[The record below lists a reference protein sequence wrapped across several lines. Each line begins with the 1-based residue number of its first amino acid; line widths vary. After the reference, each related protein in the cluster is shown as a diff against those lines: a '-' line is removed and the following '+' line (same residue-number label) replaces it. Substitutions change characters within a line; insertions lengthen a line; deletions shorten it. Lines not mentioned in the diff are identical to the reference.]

1 MKLFAGPLRTGFLTV
16 LTALLL
22 PVLGIGVAS
31 ADMSVGDTVMLK
43 VPDLSQFPDDI
54 ETHQFTCRAVTEHA
68 YWLVQDSVSVK
79 EGAGPGIQD
88 TTVWNNLIHQ
98 GELDT
103 LTSEFEGNGVNVF
116 GTVTEYLGDA
126 VDTDGDP
133 RIWIVLAT
141 MRDTFQYSG
150 SAVDRKTM
158 EYVNPDDVNG
168 SGLFND
174 HDIVYINV
182 HTYTRT
188 EANLSV
194 AKQLRRFFIP
204 NGLGV
209 LVRTSVKPTEDL
221 WIVRG
226 LGETCQYFCYGI
238 AATTPYGLGIAYDIL
253 QFSKNP
259 QYVMTVYQSGSPK
272 MDFAGTRGQTF
283 LWMMY
288 LAQRNTDAI
297 LETIAQSDTTGLFN
311 VAHAI
316 DPSVPDDIAI
326 QTNVVPIYFD
336 WLICNL
342 TSNLRDDM
350 AGGIYTYDI
359 FSDTSSSFGH
369 IGQALAFEGRFSDG
383 DYPLPV
389 WIPEDGIT
397 APIWGAQY
405 DRFEGDY
412 SSYPTVYF
420 NGAYADA
427 GGSGTPIDGK
437 WTAFVVSVDTANVE
451 IASVVEV
458 TFNDLYN
465 GSFEMAGD
473 DAYFVVTN
481 NNEEGATDLKYI
493 LSQDTDLPEVLLAV
507 HQNSVNDQYMDI
519 YTTLFENNPEGFD
532 WYGPI
537 FTAAGSDTTSIF
549 EMKSFYGTLWD
560 CRFNAWKAGDFTLQV
575 AGYDSSGF
583 SVTESRDISV
593 GYVATGKMTLN
604 VNSICLEVMAG
615 AAAPGTMVSLCE
627 SSILDIALTSQVP
640 LEVVEGMMTGINAG
654 PVSIPNVNA
663 TLSFPAESPEGA
675 VYRYTVNGW
684 EQLDSYYQ
692 NGRMC
697 ALVSEGGNFVYGDA
711 PGIYSPEIPAE
722 FCFGGT
728 YPNPF
733 SAEAA
738 ISFSLPSAGRVNV
751 IIYDMSGRAVR
762 TLNDTEMQAAEH
774 TLMWDGLDETGNAVG
789 AGVYFCRL
797 QACGETVTQK
807 MLRIE

>member
-1 MKLFAGPLRTGFLTV
+1 MRFFAGPLRSGFLTI

-22 PVLGIGVAS
+22 PVLGIGIAS
-31 ADMSVGDTVMLK
+31 ADMNVGDTFDLK
-43 VPDLSQFPDDI
+43 VPDLSEFPDPI

-68 YWLVQDSVSVK
+68 YWLVQDSVSVR
-79 EGAGPGIQD
+79 EGTGPGALD
-88 TTVWNNLIHQ
+88 TIVWNNLIHQ

-103 LTSEFEGNGVNVF
+103 LTSEFEGSGVDVF

-141 MRDTFQYSG
+141 MRDQYTYSG
-150 SAVDRKTM
+150 SAVDRKIM
-158 EYVNPDDVNG
+158 EYVNPDDVNN
-168 SGLFND
+168 SGLFNN
-174 HDIVYINV
+174 HDIIYINV

-188 EANLSV
+188 EANLAV

-209 LVRTSVKPTEDL
+209 LVRTSVKPTEEL
-221 WIVRG
+221 WIARG
-226 LGETCQYFCYGI
+226 LGEACQYFCYGI
-238 AATTPYGLGIAYDIL
+238 AATTPYGLGITYDIL

-259 QYVMTVYQSGSPK
+259 QFVMTNYQSGSPK
-272 MDFAGTRGQTF
+272 MDYAGSRGQSF
-283 LWMMY
+283 LWLMY
-288 LAQRNTDAI
+288 LAQRNSDTI
-297 LETIAQSDTTGLFN
+297 LETIAQSDTTGMFSL
-311 VAHAI
+311 AYAI
-316 DPSVPDDIAI
+316 DPSVPGDTAI
-326 QTNVVPIYFD
+326 QTNVVPIYKD

-342 TSNLRDDM
+342 TSNLRDDTS
-350 AGGIYTYDI
+350 GGIYTYEI

-369 IGQALAFEGRFSDG
+369 IGQTQAFEGRFSEG

-389 WIPEDGIT
+389 WICGDGIS

-427 GGSGTPIDGK
+427 NGSGTPIDGK
-437 WTAFVVSVDTANVE
+437 WTAFVVSVDTVNEE
-451 IASVVEV
+451 IVSVAEV
-458 TFNDLYN
+458 TLNNLYN
-465 GSFEMAGD
+465 GSFEMAGN
-473 DAYFVVTN
+473 DAYLVVIN
-481 NNEEGATDLKYI
+481 NDEGGPPDIRYI
-493 LSQDTDLPEVLLAV
+493 LSQDTDLPEVLFAV
-507 HQNSVNDQYMDI
+507 HQNSVNDQYMNL
-519 YTTLFENNPEGFD
+519 YTTLFGTVPEGFD

-537 FTAAGSDTTSIF
+537 FSATGPDTTSVVP
-549 EMKSFYGTLWD
+549 MSSFYGTLWN
-560 CRFNAWKAGDFTLQV
+560 CRFDAWESGDFTLQIT
-575 AGYDSSGF
+575 GYDSTGF
-583 SVTESRDISV
+583 SLSNSKSISV
-593 GYVATGKMTLN
+593 GFASTDNMTLS
-604 VNSICLEVMAG
+604 VSGIHLDVMAG
-615 AAAPGTMVSLCE
+615 AVAPGTMISLCE
-627 SSILDIALTSQVP
+627 SSTLDIAMNSQTPVADIM
-640 LEVVEGMMTGINAG
+640 GMMTGINAG

-663 TLSFPAESPEGA
+663 TLSFPAENSEGA

-697 ALVSEGGNFVYGDA
+697 ALVSEGGNFVYGES
-711 PGIYSPEIPAE
+711 PGINSPEIPAE
-722 FCFGGT
+722 FSFGGT

-751 IIYDMSGRAVR
+751 TIYDMSGRAVR
-762 TLNDTEMQAAEH
+762 TLNDTEMRAAEH